1 MMDKNELPEL
11 ETRKQIYSSI
21 LKHPGVNISDLSK
34 KLDMPRSTLVYH
46 LRYLEKHGFLEE
58 KKYDNY
64 TRYYAI
70 NKIDRCY
77 KEILNLFGQEATRK
91 VIIYLAENKFS
102 SVDEISK
109 NIHKHPKTVYYHLKK
124 LLNAGILECFKI
136 NGEKKYV
143 LCGGNCQLLF
153 VISTCENSFD
163 VETNRVIKKFK
174 KHFDK
179 RGVDDLIDFMYDIF
193 PHPYHV

>member
-1 MMDKNELPEL
+1 MEKNELLEL
-11 ETRKQIYSSI
+11 ETRRRIYNSI
-21 LKHPGVNISDLSK
+21 LKCPGVHISDLSR

-46 LRYLEKHGFLEE
+46 LKYLEKHGFLEE
-58 KKYDNY
+58 KKYNNY
-64 TRYYAI
+64 MRYYAV

-91 VIIYLAENKFS
+91 VIIYLAQNKFS

-109 NIHKHPKTVYYHLKK
+109 HIHKHPKTVFYHLKK
-124 LLNAGILECFKI
+124 LRNAGIVECHKI
-136 NGEKKYV
+136 NREKRYV

-153 VISTCENSFD
+153 VVSTCENSFD

-179 RGVDDLIDFMYDIF
+179 RAVDDLIEIICEIF

>member
-1 MMDKNELPEL
+1 MKKNELLEL
-11 ETRKQIYSSI
+11 EKRRKIYNYI
-21 LKHPGVNISDLSK
+21 LKCPGLHISNLSE
-34 KLDMPRSTLVYH
+34 KLGLPRSTLVYH
-46 LRYLEKHGFLEE
+46 IRYLEKHGFLEE
-58 KKYDNY
+58 KKYKNY
-64 TRYYAI
+64 TRYYAPER
-70 NKIDRCY
+70 IDRCY

-91 VIIYLAENKFS
+91 VIIYLAQNKFS
-102 SVDEISK
+102 SVEEISK
-109 NIHKHPKTVYYHLKK
+109 NLHKHPKTVSYHLKK
-124 LLNAGILECFKI
+124 LRNAGILECYKI
-136 NGEKKYV
+136 DGEKKYF

-153 VISTCENSFD
+153 VISNCENSFD